1 MSYEPCV
8 DFVRGARNSVLWEA
22 HATRFCGRRTQLGFV
37 RRVSALKTLRANGRR
52 RPECCGRSGRVA
64 CGDCGGRRRGV
75 DIGFR
80 CFVSHSAELH
90 SEERRFLRAMHQHN
104 GVPAGDMLWTDVL
117 DIVKLTVPMPLP
129 FMAMSHGNRF
139 HIPLKLISGPFFR
152 QQVCDSAVEWSG
164 RARLLS
170 LFMKFRALN
179 IRPTLV
185 SALIL
190 NLDVGNFDYSAPYR
204 SRSRSNICLAARAR
218 PATPN
223 QSQTKKYIYIYI

>member
-1 MSYEPCV
+1 MPCSIALIRQHVVQPGQRRMSMLQGSDRLRKHCERMDAAAPSAAV
-8 DFVRGARNSVLWEA
+8 EAGELLAGTAVVVGVALISDFVVL
-22 HATRFCGRRTQLGFV
+22 
-37 RRVSALKTLRANGRR
+37 
-52 RPECCGRSGRVA
+52 
-64 CGDCGGRRRGV
+64 
-75 DIGFR
+75 
-80 CFVSHSAELH
+80 SHSAELH
-90 SEERRFLRAMHQHN
+90 SEERRILRAMHQDN

-129 FMAMSHGNRF
+129 FTAMSHGNRF
-139 HIPLKLISGPFFR
+139 HIPLKLISGPVFR

-179 IRPTLV
+179 LRPTLV

-190 NLDVGNFDYSAPYR
+190 NSDFGSFDYSAPYR

-218 PATPN
+218 PAT
-223 QSQTKKYIYIYI
+223 QIKVKQ